1 MARKSRTV
9 AEEIAKE
16 LSKPVFKDV
25 DIENEPD
32 SSSEG
37 SDDEVSRE
45 HYVQNRSRLRGVELG
60 ENYKGKKVSR
70 GDLYDKDEAR
80 SEGSESEE
88 AESNDSDI
96 LADVTDSEIEED
108 SEGSEESEES
118 EVSEDDK
125 SDQESGNNDSD
136 ASSVADSYK
145 RERISQLL
153 AEEKKQIISRLSA
166 TAKSDAIKG
175 YAILSQHRIFDL
187 ILDSRI
193 KLQKAIVSANQ
204 LPLNTEIYDSLSKK
218 EKKDVDKVQE
228 KVLELLEK
236 TISVRRKLYAKD
248 KIEAPAT
255 STKKRS
261 LASLYEETNEFD
273 SVLEPFKKNVLVK
286 WSAKVQAASG
296 SSALQSGKFQ
306 TINQDA
312 YSQVQNNLQDME
324 RLVKRTKL
332 NRRGVTPLGMEKDQE
347 PILFDDDD
355 FYRVLLNDMVDKKIS
370 DKAASSAAIVTMSS
384 NRIHKNYD
392 RKATK
397 GRKLKYTV
405 QEPLQQFEVP
415 KRSEWTWND
424 DQIDEFFAS
433 LLGRKIDMGEE
444 AEKVEPE
451 EGEAILKSDLK
462 LFG

>member
-25 DIENEPD
+25 DIENEPN

-45 HYVQNRSRLRGVELG
+45 HYVQNRSRLRGVEVG

-70 GDLYDKDEAR
+70 GDLYDEDKAR
-80 SEGSESEE
+80 SEGSKSEE

-96 LADVTDSEIEED
+96 LADVTDSEVEEGSD
-108 SEGSEESEES
+108 NSEESEEGES
-118 EVSEDDK
+118 E
-125 SDQESGNNDSD
+125 QESGHNDSD

-218 EKKDVDKVQE
+218 EKKEVEKVQE
-228 KVLELLEK
+228 KVFELLEK
-236 TISVRRKLYAKD
+236 TINVRRKLYAKD
-248 KIEAPAT
+248 KIEPPAA

-261 LASLYEETNEFD
+261 LASLYEETSEFD

-312 YSQVQNNLQDME
+312 YSQVQSNLQDME

-415 KRSEWTWND
+415 KRSEWAWND

-444 AEKVEPE
+444 AEELEPE

>member
-25 DIENEPD
+25 DIENEPN

-45 HYVQNRSRLRGVELG
+45 HYVQNRSRLRGVEVG

-70 GDLYDKDEAR
+70 GDLYDEDKAR
-80 SEGSESEE
+80 SEGSKSEE

-96 LADVTDSEIEED
+96 LADVTDSEVEEGSD
-108 SEGSEESEES
+108 NSEESKEGES
-118 EVSEDDK
+118 E
-125 SDQESGNNDSD
+125 QESGHNDSD

-218 EKKDVDKVQE
+218 EKKEVEKVQE
-228 KVLELLEK
+228 KVFELLEK
-236 TISVRRKLYAKD
+236 TINVRRKLYAKD
-248 KIEAPAT
+248 KIEPPAA

-261 LASLYEETNEFD
+261 LASLYEETSEFD

-312 YSQVQNNLQDME
+312 YSQVQSNLQDME

-415 KRSEWTWND
+415 KRSEWAWND

-444 AEKVEPE
+444 AEELEPE

>member
-1 MARKSRTV
+1 MARKTRTV

-37 SDDEVSRE
+37 SDEEVSRE

-60 ENYKGKKVSR
+60 ENYRGKKVSR
-70 GDLYDKDEAR
+70 GDLYDGDEAQ

-96 LADVTDSEIEED
+96 LADVTDSENEED
-108 SEGSEESEES
+108 THNSDESEASEEGEG
-118 EVSEDDK
+118 
-125 SDQESGNNDSD
+125 DQESENDDSD

-145 RERISQLL
+145 RERLSQLL

-218 EKKDVDKVQE
+218 EKKEVEKVQD
-228 KVLELLEK
+228 KVLELLGK
-236 TISVRRKLYAKD
+236 TISVRRRLYAKD
-248 KIEAPAT
+248 KIEAPAA
-255 STKKRS
+255 STNKRS

-312 YSQVQNNLQDME
+312 YSQVQSNLQDME

-392 RKATK
+392 RRATK

-415 KRSEWTWND
+415 KKSGWAWND

-444 AEKVEPE
+444 AEENEPE

>member
-1 MARKSRTV
+1 MARKSRTA

-25 DIENEPD
+25 DIENEPN

-45 HYVQNRSRLRGVELG
+45 HYVQNRSRLRGVEVG

-70 GDLYDKDEAR
+70 GDLYDEDEAR

-96 LADVTDSEIEED
+96 LADVTDSEVEEGSD
-108 SEGSEESEES
+108 NSEESEEGES
-118 EVSEDDK
+118 E
-125 SDQESGNNDSD
+125 QESGHNDSD

-218 EKKDVDKVQE
+218 EKKEVEKVQE
-228 KVLELLEK
+228 KVFELLEK
-236 TISVRRKLYAKD
+236 TINVRRKLYAKD
-248 KIEAPAT
+248 KIEPPAA

-261 LASLYEETNEFD
+261 LASLYEETSEFD

-312 YSQVQNNLQDME
+312 YSQVQSNLQDME

-415 KRSEWTWND
+415 KRSEWAWND

-444 AEKVEPE
+444 AEELEPE

>member
-25 DIENEPD
+25 DIENEPN

-45 HYVQNRSRLRGVELG
+45 HYVRNRSRLRGVEVG

-70 GDLYDKDEAR
+70 GDLYDEDEAR

-96 LADVTDSEIEED
+96 LADVTDSEVEEGSD
-108 SEGSEESEES
+108 NSEESEEGES
-118 EVSEDDK
+118 E
-125 SDQESGNNDSD
+125 QESGHNDSD

-193 KLQKAIVSANQ
+193 KLQKAIVYANQ

-218 EKKDVDKVQE
+218 EKKEVEKVQE
-228 KVLELLEK
+228 KVFELLEK
-236 TISVRRKLYAKD
+236 TINVRRKLYAKD
-248 KIEAPAT
+248 KIEPPAA

-261 LASLYEETNEFD
+261 LVSLYEETSEFD

-286 WSAKVQAASG
+286 WFAKVQAASG

-312 YSQVQNNLQDME
+312 YSQVQSNLQDME

-415 KRSEWTWND
+415 KRSEWAWND

-444 AEKVEPE
+444 AEELEPE

>member
-25 DIENEPD
+25 DIENEPN

-45 HYVQNRSRLRGVELG
+45 HYVQNRSRLRGVEVG

-70 GDLYDKDEAR
+70 GDLYDEDEAR

-96 LADVTDSEIEED
+96 LADVTDSEVEEGSD
-108 SEGSEESEES
+108 NSEESEEGES
-118 EVSEDDK
+118 E
-125 SDQESGNNDSD
+125 QESGHNDSD
-136 ASSVADSYK
+136 ASSVGDSYK

-218 EKKDVDKVQE
+218 EKKEVEKVQE
-228 KVLELLEK
+228 KVFELLEK
-236 TISVRRKLYAKD
+236 TINVRRKLYAKD
-248 KIEAPAT
+248 KIEPPAA

-261 LASLYEETNEFD
+261 LASLYEETSEFD

-312 YSQVQNNLQDME
+312 YSQVQSNLQDME

-415 KRSEWTWND
+415 KRSEWAWND

-444 AEKVEPE
+444 AEELEPE

>member
-25 DIENEPD
+25 DIENEPN

-45 HYVQNRSRLRGVELG
+45 HYVQNRSRLRGVEVG

-70 GDLYDKDEAR
+70 GDLYDEYEAR

-96 LADVTDSEIEED
+96 LADVTDSEVEEGSD
-108 SEGSEESEES
+108 NSEESEEGES
-118 EVSEDDK
+118 E
-125 SDQESGNNDSD
+125 QESGHNDSD

-218 EKKDVDKVQE
+218 EKKEVEKVQE
-228 KVLELLEK
+228 KVFELLEK
-236 TISVRRKLYAKD
+236 TINVRRNLYAKD
-248 KIEAPAT
+248 KIEPPAA

-261 LASLYEETNEFD
+261 LASLYEETSEFD

-312 YSQVQNNLQDME
+312 YSQVQSNLQDME

-415 KRSEWTWND
+415 KRSEWAWND

-444 AEKVEPE
+444 AEELEPE